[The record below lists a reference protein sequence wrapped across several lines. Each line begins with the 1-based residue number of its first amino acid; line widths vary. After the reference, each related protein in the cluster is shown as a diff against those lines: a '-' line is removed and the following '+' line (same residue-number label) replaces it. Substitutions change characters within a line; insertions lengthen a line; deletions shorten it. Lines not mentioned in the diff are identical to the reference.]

1 MSNLTTIQRSAR
13 LLTTDELDHELAMY
27 AHGTPQWGEMRDM
40 LNARISYHDAIDHMA
55 HSDSARLWESA
66 HIARQPWQSATA
78 DLPTGALVIGAGI
91 GVGIARADLPGVSAE
106 ISRGPDGSVRVV
118 VEVADYIDVVTVD
131 CEAYRHE
138 FVIGSGPTPF
148 VCGYDNGART
158 EPCDAPAPNDA
169 SYCREHETARHAAI
183 RDAIGPIGSGVGIG
197 ILPGTLAPAGIDW
210 QAVRAD
216 RRFGLLVANEYDR
229 APSYDAAPMV
239 RHAYDLFACEV
250 EGQFRSLAYEYG
262 VTVSVTDGDPYPDAF
277 AMFDDVTDNGHLA
290 VLSSAATGGHPYLTD
305 AQNDMFRAVHDF
317 FGHYATGRTFTRHGE
332 EAAFLA
338 HSRMFSPWARRAM
351 TVETRGQNS
360 VFIWKNNGEVFP
372 EQKLCLLPA
381 YCTDARQHAYDVPEL
396 LVGAGAGVGIVNPNR
411 PVVKSRVSMKPADVL
426 ARNFDTTV
434 RKTVARILSWF
445 DASSD
450 EELLAGLGWYAV
462 ANGHAHGMASTY
474 GITPEQAAA
483 VIAHLS
489 PQLGWDENLAAAY
502 ALLKT
507 GTAHAVLGTSIER
520 AKVAMLADN
529 PTDTFGPD
537 ADKTYSFY
545 ANILGAPDPVTV
557 DRHAVRVAVG
567 AYDVDT
573 QRRFARVGSYDAI
586 AHCYRIA
593 ARRRGVSPADM
604 QAVAWVVC
612 RATLSPKSS

>member
-1 MSNLTTIQRSAR
+1 MRISKIAQAAR
-13 LLTTDELDHELAMY
+13 LLTTDELDRELGLY
-27 AHGTPQWGEMRDM
+27 AHGSPQWGEYRDM
-40 LNARISYHDAIDHMA
+40 QNARVSYHDAIDHMA

-66 HIARQPWQSATA
+66 HIARQPWQSDTA

-106 ISRGPDGSVRVV
+106 ISRATDGSVRVV
-118 VEVADYIDVVTVD
+118 IEVADYIDVVTVD

-250 EGQFRSLAYEYG
+250 EGQFRSLSYEYG

-290 VLSSAATGGHPYLTD
+290 VLSSATTGGHPYLTD

-396 LVGAGAGVGIVNPNR
+396 LVGAGAGVGVVNP
-411 PVVKSRVSMKPADVL
+411 RVSRKPGDVL
-426 ARNFDTTV
+426 PRNFGVTT
-434 RKTVARILSWF
+434 RATVARILSWF
-445 DASSD
+445 DSASDD
-450 EELLAGLGWYAV
+450 ELIAGLAWYGVAREHAV
-462 ANGHAHGMASTY
+462 SMADTY
-474 GITPEQAAA
+474 GVTVEQAAA

-489 PQLGWDENLAAAY
+489 PQLGWEENLAAAY
-502 ALLKT
+502 ELLET
-507 GTAHAVLGTSIER
+507 GNAHAVLGSSIER
-520 AKVAMLADN
+520 ARVAMLATA
-529 PTDTFGPD
+529 PAETFGPD
-537 ADKTYSFY
+537 AHKTRAFY
-545 ANILGAPDPVTV
+545 ANILGDTDVVTV
-557 DRHAVRVAVG
+557 DRWAVRVAVG
-567 AYDVDT
+567 VYDADT
-573 QRRFARVGSYDAI
+573 QKRFARVGSYDAI
-586 AHCYRIA
+586 AHAYRIA
-593 ARRRGVSPADM
+593 AARRGVEPSDM
-604 QAVAWVVC
+604 QAITWVVA
-612 RATLSPKSS
+612 RSTLG